1 MHEVALFSSL
11 NGFQYRSPGLTMLGS
26 ALEGFALSIGLILA
40 LGPQNVFV
48 MRQGL
53 MRSHVF
59 AVCLAC
65 SVFDALLITAG
76 VLGMGSIL
84 SGIEGAEFTIAVGA
98 SIILVSY
105 GLLRIKSAMNP
116 LGMNTEGEGENE
128 LAPTIAAAAAF
139 TFLNPHVYV
148 DTLLLIGGTS
158 SRYVGD
164 ERLAFGIGAATASFV
179 FFFSL
184 GYGARSLSEVL
195 NKPEVWRYIDL
206 SIATIMFIIA
216 AGILQPHLI

>member
-1 MHEVALFSSL
+1 MFD
-11 NGFQYRSPGLTMLGS
+11 S

-76 VLGMGSIL
+76 VLGVGSIL
-84 SGIEGAEFTIAVGA
+84 AGIEGAEFMIAIGA
-98 SIILVSY
+98 SIFLISY
-105 GLLRIKSAMNP
+105 GLLRIKSAISP
-116 LGMNTEGEGENE
+116 VGMSTEGEGESD

-158 SRYVGD
+158 SRYLGD
-164 ERLAFGIGAATASFV
+164 ERVAFGIGAATASFV

-195 NKPEVWRYIDL
+195 NKPKAWKYIDL
-206 SIATIMFIIA
+206 SIACIMFIIA
-216 AGILQPHLI
+216 TAIMHPHL

>member
-1 MHEVALFSSL
+1 
-11 NGFQYRSPGLTMLGS
+11 MLGS

-65 SVFDALLITAG
+65 SVFDAVLITAG

-84 SGIEGAEFTIAVGA
+84 SRIEGAEFIIAVGA
-98 SIILVSY
+98 SIFLVSY

-116 LGMNTEGEGENE
+116 LGMTTEGEGENE
-128 LAPTIAAAAAF
+128 LAPTIVAAAAF

-158 SRYVGD
+158 SRYAGD

-184 GYGARSLSEVL
+184 GYGARSLSEAL

-206 SIATIMFIIA
+206 SIAAVMFIIA

>member
-1 MHEVALFSSL
+1 
-11 NGFQYRSPGLTMLGS
+11 MLGS

-65 SVFDALLITAG
+65 SVFDAVLITAG

-84 SGIEGAEFTIAVGA
+84 SRIEGAEFIIAVGA
-98 SIILVSY
+98 SIFLVSY

-116 LGMNTEGEGENE
+116 LGMTTEGEGENE

-158 SRYVGD
+158 SRYAGD

-184 GYGARSLSEVL
+184 GYGARSLSEAL

-206 SIATIMFIIA
+206 SIAAVMFIIA

>member
-1 MHEVALFSSL
+1 MAVA
-11 NGFQYRSPGLTMLGS
+11 S
-26 ALEGFALSIGLILA
+26 AAVEGFALSLGLILA

-53 MRSHVF
+53 MKSHVF

-65 SVFDALLITAG
+65 SLFDAALITAG
-76 VLGMGSIL
+76 VLGMGSFL
-84 SGIEGAEFTIAVGA
+84 SGIEGAEKTIAVGA
-98 SIILVSY
+98 TLFLVGY

-116 LGMNTEGEGENE
+116 EGMSTEGEGEAD
-128 LAPTIAAAAAF
+128 LKATIGAAAAF

-158 SRYVGD
+158 SRYLGD
-164 ERLAFGIGAATASFV
+164 ERIACGSGAATASFV
-179 FFFSL
+179 CFFSL

-195 NKPEVWRYIDL
+195 NKPSVWRYIDL
-206 SIATIMFIIA
+206 SIACIMFTIA
-216 AGILQPHLI
+216 AAIMQPHL